1 MASEISTGSLTLRAG
16 TFQRVTHAERE
27 GAVRKINISY
37 CPVTKWTV
45 IGSGDNKLDGRSFSA
60 NEQFTVS
67 ITETKLGDPLWAEDT
82 FLPPNPEKIGTLDAD
97 SMRVHF
103 YLQPDAFAL
112 FWNAAEATHGS
123 TRSMELVLKPDRQS
137 QHILTVTNI
146 GLFEDMPGSPVHPVV
161 AELRVMRERA
171 KSIVVGFSVVLIAS
185 ILLSIFR
192 QF

>member
-45 IGSGDNKLDGRSFSA
+45 IGSGDNKLDGLSFSA

-67 ITETKLGDPLWAEDT
+67 ITETKPGDPLWAEDT

-97 SMRVHF
+97 SMRVHC
-103 YLQPDAFAL
+103 YLQPDVFAL

-161 AELRVMRERA
+161 AELRVMREKA
-171 KSIVVGFSVVLIAS
+171 KSIVVGFSVVLIAW

-192 QF
+192 

>member
-1 MASEISTGSLTLRAG
+1 MASETPTGFLTVTVGAFGRTTRAV
-16 TFQRVTHAERE
+16 RK
-27 GAVRKINISY
+27 GAVRAINIAN
-37 CPVTKWTV
+37 CPVTNWQV
-45 IGSGDNKLDGRSFSA
+45 ISDYMSDEKLDGRSFSA

-67 ITETKLGDPLWAEDT
+67 ITETKPGEAEDT

-97 SMRVHF
+97 SMRVHC
-103 YLQPDAFAL
+103 YLQPDVFAL

-161 AELRVMRERA
+161 AELRVMREKA
-171 KSIVVGFSVVLIAS
+171 KSIVVGFVVVLIAW

-192 QF
+192 HF